1 MPTIEKILV
10 ARNSIV
16 NRVDFPML
24 FLLLTSFR
32 VIITL
37 DHLNFSFNLLFYSIQ
52 LNVHGPKA
60 WSALLTQEG
69 LLLKQEKFSTPPP
82 SIQ

>member
-1 MPTIEKILV
+1 MEKTLF

-32 VIITL
+32 VILTL
-37 DHLNFSFNLLFYSIQ
+37 GRLNFSFNLLFYSIQ

-60 WSALLTQEG
+60 RSTLLTQEG
-69 LLLKQEKFSTPPP
+69 LLLKQEKFFTPPP
-82 SIQ
+82 PIQ